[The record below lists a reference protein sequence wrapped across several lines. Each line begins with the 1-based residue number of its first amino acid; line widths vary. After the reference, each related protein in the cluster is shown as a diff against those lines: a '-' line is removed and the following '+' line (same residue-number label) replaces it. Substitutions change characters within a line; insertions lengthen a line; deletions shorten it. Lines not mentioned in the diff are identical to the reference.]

1 MASSLQIDSNSAAPS
16 STHANAGDKASPS
29 AAITLTTFPNPFE
42 DEPEQGIFP
51 ALFSKVKQTFTN
63 ASNTTLGGGNS
74 ASVGTGNNRGSDKR
88 SIDTQHR
95 ENAILESDRV
105 ASGLVQN
112 ENKTK
117 PNQTEA
123 QAIAEAVKRGAHQ
136 AALAA
141 SSRAQPNSSHYPS
154 QYQTQHPISHD
165 EGSSS
170 NSGGIGQLHNRRRSS
185 GPSNIPSIQPITT
198 ISESSRPIVTNTS
211 PRKLPAKQSQSLRP
225 PLSTVNSV
233 GSATSSI
240 QSPSILSFSHSVSTS
255 NANLPIRRLM
265 HAPNERQWKPSLAAP
280 AQVTIS
286 PVTSVTT
293 TIQASASNTN
303 LNQVSKRPQTPEGS
317 TPFPHGPGNRHKA
330 HFNNIPSS
338 SNNNNYTGPVHAS
351 SSRSITP
358 LHHHAHSNSHSQ
370 NFRIRRSSIVTLP
383 DSPSSISI
391 STMLNANAELSNN
404 YNYNLG
410 NYVPGFPLNQD
421 DTKSIKSLNFGNQ
434 IGGGGGFGG
443 FVKKQNSVSKIIRR
457 IRGEGLSK
465 HYWMAD
471 ESCKECY
478 DCKSIFTAWRRK
490 HHCRICG
497 QIFCSRCASN
507 IIGARRFGQD
517 GAVRVCNLC
526 LKIMEE
532 YRDDDEDDRRSINSV
547 STSVH
552 RFPSIS
558 DRAFLDAAISPEVPY
573 AKSPFAASQLFTS
586 HPNESLTAIDE
597 SSVPT
602 RWEVESGL
610 DTPYT
615 PIEIGDGSQL
625 SDSEDAHTW
634 ATSRPQTAAPFRRPM
649 EDEQKSDH
657 IQEDDMSPEPETQQS
672 GPSSPENSASGLQS
686 RGEPAK
692 RMNASQ
698 QGLSVPPRVE
708 FPRTDTMSTDGG
720 LDLRVP
726 LTRMD
731 SNLPLIGLRTRL
743 SSRASQGGL
752 TALLDSEKSEGLWRA
767 RSHSFAHRPELLSGA
782 SLNHFHVMLQQAI
795 ARAGL
800 PHPHQ
805 WQRTLSNLLLK
816 VSTNLQ
822 PNVRAGDDIDVRAY
836 VKIKKVPGGKISDSE
851 YVDGIVI
858 SKNVAHKAMPRRL
871 VNPRIMVVTFPLD
884 YHRVENQFMS
894 LDPILAQ
901 EKDYLRLLT
910 KRIIDV
916 RPHIVLVQPSASRIA
931 LEYLLEANIAVA
943 RSVKVS
949 AIHQVARCTQADVV
963 ASMDRLALEPRLG
976 RCGEFRIQSFEHELI
991 PGRRKTLMRFEGGHR
1006 EYGCTIIL
1014 RGGDLATLRKVK
1026 VITDF
1031 MALVVYH
1038 LKNEIILYNDEN
1050 NIFPPRPPLSIE
1062 YQELLEVLEEKE
1074 PISHEKSVTDT
1085 TITQIDHDIESDEP
1099 LTLRPRDDQ
1108 EDEKQIE
1115 RREAAQTTKQIAQ
1128 TLQPYLTTALSASA
1142 AVRFPPPT
1150 TLAKMAELDRA
1161 LANLRQSIDDE
1172 EAAQILQEETKRS
1185 EPAKVMGPIAESD
1198 SSSNSISS
1206 TVVDTPEITAT
1217 EVPSSTAMS
1226 ALPVTTGPNKESTR
1240 DPYRVLRKPEEVS
1253 RESALS
1259 QIEHDHSEQLKLWQW
1274 YTRKFTEPLRA
1285 EDYQG
1290 IVYLYSLG
1298 CEGTDKPCIEP
1309 ALQTINF
1316 YQPGDQTVGQFL
1328 EELANNAVQRCN
1340 VKTCERLMLFHFHL
1354 LVHGD
1359 RRLQIAMDQFSC
1371 PSPGHEEQIITWSY
1385 CRLCTAPSPTTIL
1398 REETWKS
1405 SWGTYLEHFFY
1416 PPNET
1421 KSGFNCPH
1429 DAFKDQI
1436 RYFAFRNLAIR
1447 IHNEPV
1453 DIFEPI
1459 RPSIKL
1465 QITSETKVILKN
1477 QEYESALHKNT
1488 AFFDSVLFRLRS
1500 FDTEICQP
1508 EKIGSLKTALEA
1520 MLSRAVADREEMV
1533 NLLNRTYKLTPLTDV
1548 LALNTVLR
1556 TLQDKVVQWDAD
1568 FAEVEKTFMP
1578 SEKDLRRMTATHLKR
1593 LFANQDVFNSLDRNV
1608 ASLTVSEADEKESKD
1623 VSTDSTPL
1631 PSEPA
1636 TPGLTSTDADSGNL
1650 SVETATFDLNAD
1662 SDNANTP
1669 IGGVIREE
1677 PNPLSQPATPGRE
1690 REYDSD
1696 STISAIRRDS
1706 PERSPMRMIESS
1718 GIDSDAHP
1726 FVSRLPRRSRP
1737 APSIAD
1743 LVQRFNDVTKLQPY
1757 DTMEVPERPT
1767 SAASIRRK
1775 GRRSPHPEASDSDHS
1790 PKARPRMR
1798 RGRTE
1803 QPPVRYRDVNNK
1815 PSGLLSD
1822 GDRSYATN
1830 ASRIPSSYG
1839 RNRSTAM
1846 ASSDHL
1852 RPGLKSRTLSYTGK
1866 ISPRSPRSARVS
1878 PERPPQHSTNHLTTG
1893 QHLNVGLPPVE
1904 VKPRISG
1911 KGKSPRAAEP
1921 SSGGTSPNLVRTAA
1935 RRTLANTSR
1944 VTSIARHFDRLSR
1957 EAERERQKRI
1967 SMVRGKR
1974 ARPVGVTKA
1983 KVQVFDNL
1991 RDAFRDEFDTDSSE
2005 ADNEEDELGS
2015 DDSAESTG
2023 QAGVDEDGQP
2033 KQRRKSSP
2041 AKSSRKNSPIKASK
2055 SLEPIPVEV
2064 KSPSDPSSNTTDAT
2078 PSQEPEENNNQTK
2091 EIPISGSGVSLAT
2104 QSILSDTRSEMSF
2117 TDRLQIELP
2126 SFETSAPLPSH
2137 PVTPQLS
2144 TDNTADENGTTKN
2157 PNQHP
2162 TISQMSQLSESE
2174 FSSSGGGIER
2184 SSILKSLTGLWAF
2197 RAGDFTP
2204 LEYPLSASEHLFADS
2219 RVIIRENEPTSII
2232 AFTLSSKTYRDKMR
2246 AEANQSKSGTANG
2259 RTEAFM
2265 PEEHHHGND
2274 RASTWDIVSIDE
2286 AMDNDGDLRREGGTH
2301 LKYDFE
2307 SGASTIFCRIFFA
2320 EQFAALRSACQCED
2334 SFVESLARCV
2344 QFDASGGKSGSAFL
2358 KTKDD
2363 RFIAKEISRLEMDA
2377 LTKFAP
2383 AYFEYTRKAFQGS
2396 RPTVLAKIYGFF
2408 KIGYRNAITGR
2419 YMRMNVLVM
2428 ENLFYERRFSKIYD
2442 LKGSTRNRLI
2452 QPTGRINEVLLDE
2465 NLMEIVYKHP
2475 LYLKEHSKKILRTAL
2490 FNDTLFLSNLNVMD
2504 YSLVVGVD
2512 SEKHELVV
2520 GIVDYIR
2527 TFTWDKKLESWVKDS
2542 AFLGGAGKGEPTIV
2556 TPKQYKLRF
2565 RTAMERFYFPSV
2577 PDRWTKVG
2585 SEEASIEEDGQST
2598 KDTNI

>member
-1 MASSLQIDSNSAAPS
+1 MSSSLQIDTSSLVVPSASS
-16 STHANAGDKASPS
+16 STKPSPS
-29 AAITLTTFPNPFE
+29 VGLTTFPNPFE
-42 DEPEQGIFP
+42 DEPEQGILP
-51 ALFSKVKQTFTN
+51 TLLSKVKQTFTSSSSSTN
-63 ASNTTLGGGNS
+63 PTPGGGGSSAVANS
-74 ASVGTGNNRGSDKR
+74 SKDKGSPV
-88 SIDTQHR
+88 
-95 ENAILESDRV
+95 ENS
-105 ASGLVQN
+105 S
-112 ENKTK
+112 K
-117 PNQTEA
+117 PETELRPKPYQTEA
-123 QAIAEAVKRGAHQ
+123 QAIAEAVRKGAQQ

-141 SSRAQPNSSHYPS
+141 SARIQDQNQINVPVQSTN
-154 QYQTQHPISHD
+154 
-165 EGSSS
+165 G
-170 NSGGIGQLHNRRRSS
+170 RRQSS
-185 GPSNIPSIQPITT
+185 GPSTSIQPLSSTT
-198 ISESSRPIVTNTS
+198 TVTPSVEISRPVNIQATS
-211 PRKLPAKQSQSLRP
+211 PRKLPSKALRP

-233 GSATSSI
+233 GSATSSV
-240 QSPSILSFSHSVSTS
+240 QSPSILSSSHSQAPT
-255 NANLPIRRLM
+255 NRRIQ
-265 HAPNERQWKPSLAAP
+265 APNERQWKPSLAAP

-293 TIQASASNTN
+293 TVQASASASGSGPS
-303 LNQVSKRPQTPEGS
+303 SKRPQTPEVT
-317 TPFPHGPGNRHKA
+317 TPFPAGPGYNINRHRSS
-330 HFNNIPSS
+330 HHHNPSH
-338 SNNNNYTGPVHAS
+338 GGVP
-351 SSRSITP
+351 SSRSMTP
-358 LHHHAHSNSHSQ
+358 LHHHVHVNSLSNPVQ
-370 NFRIRRSSIVTLP
+370 RVRRSSIATLP
-383 DSPSSISI
+383 DSPSSLSI
-391 STMLNANAELSNN
+391 STMLAANAELSTNF
-404 YNYNLG
+404 

-421 DTKSIKSLNFGNQ
+421 DTRSIRSL
-434 IGGGGGFGG
+434 GG
-443 FVKKQNSVSKIIRR
+443 FVKKHNSVSKIIRR

-465 HYWMAD
+465 HYWMSDDA
-471 ESCKECY
+471 CKECY
-478 DCKSIFTAWRRK
+478 DCKSVFTAWRRK

-507 IIGARRFGQD
+507 IIGARRFGQE

-602 RWEVESGL
+602 RWGGENDL
-610 DTPYT
+610 DRPYT
-615 PIEIGDGSQL
+615 PLEIGGGSQL
-625 SDSEDAHTW
+625 SDSEDAHIWTS
-634 ATSRPQTAAPFRRPM
+634 SRPQTAAPFRRPI
-649 EDEQKSDH
+649 EDEQESNH
-657 IQEDDMSPEPETQQS
+657 IPEDGVHNEQDASQPQS
-672 GPSSPENSASGLQS
+672 SPSSPEALASGTQS
-686 RGEPAK
+686 RAEPVSKKGNMGPPA
-692 RMNASQ
+692 
-698 QGLSVPPRVE
+698 LPLPPRVE

-720 LDLRVP
+720 LETRVP

-767 RSHSFAHRPELLSGA
+767 RSHSFAQKPELLSGA
-782 SLNHFHVMLQQAI
+782 SLSHFHLMLQQAI
-795 ARAGL
+795 ARADL
-800 PHPHQ
+800 PHPQQ
-805 WQRTLSNLLLK
+805 WHRTLSNLLLK

-822 PNVRAGDDIDVRAY
+822 PNVKAGDDIDVRAY
-836 VKIKKVPGGKISDSE
+836 VKIKKVPGGKISESE

-916 RPHIVLVQPSASRIA
+916 RPHIVLVQPTASRIA

-976 RCGEFRIQSFEHELI
+976 RCAEFRIQSFEHELI

-1014 RGGDLATLRKVK
+1014 RGGDLETLRKVK
-1026 VITDF
+1026 VVTDF

-1038 LKNEIILYNDEN
+1038 LKNEIILYNDEH
-1050 NIFPPRPPLSIE
+1050 NIFPPHPPLPIE
-1062 YQELLEVLEEKE
+1062 YQELLDVLKEEE
-1074 PISHEKSVTDT
+1074 TVSHEKSESNATIIQITDVDQDGEP
-1085 TITQIDHDIESDEP
+1085 ITP
-1099 LTLRPRDDQ
+1099 KPADDDDD
-1108 EDEKQIE
+1108 EDEKQVE
-1115 RREAAQTTKQIAQ
+1115 RREALQTTKQIAQ
-1128 TLQPYLTTALSASA
+1128 SLQPYLTTVLSASA
-1142 AVRFPPPT
+1142 AIRFPPPA

-1161 LANLRQSIDDE
+1161 LANLRQSIYDE
-1172 EAAQILQEETKRS
+1172 EAAQILQEETKIV
-1185 EPAKVMGPIAESD
+1185 EPTKPTGPIAESD
-1198 SSSNSISS
+1198 SSSTSLS
-1206 TVVDTPEITAT
+1206 TTVNDNTESTTT
-1217 EVPSSTAMS
+1217 EVSSSTAMS
-1226 ALPVTTGPNKESTR
+1226 AIPVPTAPIKEATR
-1240 DPYRVLRKPEEVS
+1240 DPYRVLRKPEEVA
-1253 RESALS
+1253 RESALA
-1259 QIEHDHSEQLKLWQW
+1259 QIEHNHFEQLKLWQW
-1274 YTRKFTEPLRA
+1274 YTRRFTDPLRA

-1298 CEGTDKPCIEP
+1298 CEGTDKPCVEP

-1316 YQPGDQTVGQFL
+1316 YQAGDHTLGQFL
-1328 EELANNAVQRCN
+1328 EELALNAAQRCTS
-1340 VKTCERLMLFHFHL
+1340 KTCERLLLFHFHL
-1354 LVHGD
+1354 LVHGE
-1359 RRLQIAMDQFSC
+1359 RRLQIAMDQFPC
-1371 PSPGHEEQIITWSY
+1371 PSPGHEDQIITWSY
-1385 CRLCTAPSPTTIL
+1385 CRLCATPSPTTIL
-1398 REETWKS
+1398 REETWKM
-1405 SWGTYLEHFFY
+1405 SWGAYLEHCFY
-1416 PPNET
+1416 PPET
-1421 KSGFNCPH
+1421 RAGFTCPH
-1429 DAFKDQI
+1429 DAFRDQI
-1436 RYFAFRNLAIR
+1436 RYFAHRNLAIR

-1453 DIFEPI
+1453 DIYEPL
-1459 RPSIKL
+1459 RPSISL
-1465 QITSETKVILKN
+1465 QVKAETKVILKN

-1500 FDTEICQP
+1500 FDTDICPP
-1508 EKIGSLKTALEA
+1508 EKIGSLKTALEN

-1533 NLLNRTYKLTPLTDV
+1533 NLLNRTYKLTPMTDV

-1556 TLQDKVVQWDAD
+1556 TLQDKVVQWDSD
-1568 FAEVEKTFMP
+1568 FAEIEKSFMP

-1608 ASLTVSEADEKESKD
+1608 ASLTVSEADEKEVKEDIS
-1623 VSTDSTPL
+1623 SESTPA
-1631 PSEPA
+1631 PSEPV
-1636 TPGLTSTDADSGNL
+1636 TPGLESTDTDNASL
-1650 SVETATFDLNAD
+1650 SAAPSVLDLN
-1662 SDNANTP
+1662 SDTNTP
-1669 IGGVIREE
+1669 VGGVIREE
-1677 PNPLSQPATPGRE
+1677 PNPLSHPPTPSRE

-1706 PERSPMRMIESS
+1706 PERSPLRVAESS
-1718 GIDSDAHP
+1718 GLDSDTHQ
-1726 FVSRLPRRSRP
+1726 FISRLPRRSRP

-1757 DTMEVPERPT
+1757 EAVEEPERPGS
-1767 SAASIRRK
+1767 SASVRRK
-1775 GRRSPHPEASDSDHS
+1775 ARRSPHPEASDSDHS
-1790 PKARPRMR
+1790 PRTRPRLR

-1803 QPPVRYRDVNNK
+1803 QPPVRYREVNK

-1830 ASRIPSSYG
+1830 ASRIPSTYS
-1839 RNRSTAM
+1839 RNKSLAGP
-1846 ASSDHL
+1846 SSEHL
-1852 RPGLKSRTLSYTGK
+1852 RPGLRSRTPSYTGRL
-1866 ISPRSPRSARVS
+1866 SPRSPRSARVS
-1878 PERPPQHSTNHLTTG
+1878 LERPQRSSTEPVSSGQPQG
-1893 QHLNVGLPPVE
+1893 APPLDT
-1904 VKPRISG
+1904 KPRMTG
-1911 KGKSPRAAEP
+1911 KGKSPRPPEP
-1921 SSGGTSPNLVRTAA
+1921 SSGRTSPGLVRTAA
-1935 RRTLANTSR
+1935 RRTLASSSR

-2005 ADNEEDELGS
+2005 ADNEEDDMGT
-2015 DDSAESTG
+2015 DDSAES
-2023 QAGVDEDGQP
+2023 AGEVDEDGQP
-2033 KQRRKSSP
+2033 KQRRRSSP
-2041 AKSSRKNSPIKASK
+2041 TKSRSRKNSPVKATK
-2055 SLEPIPVEV
+2055 PLEPIPVQPSA
-2064 KSPSDPSSNTTDAT
+2064 SPSTESIPEQAETKTD
-2078 PSQEPEENNNQTK
+2078 
-2091 EIPISGSGVSLAT
+2091 EISISASGTSLAT

-2144 TDNTADENGTTKN
+2144 IDTADELPKG
-2157 PNQHP
+2157 PQHP
-2162 TISQMSQLSESE
+2162 TMSQMSQMSESE
-2174 FSSSGGGIER
+2174 LSSGGVER
-2184 SSILKSLTGLWAF
+2184 SSILKTLTGLWAF

-2246 AEANQSKSGTANG
+2246 EANQSKNGSGNG

-2265 PEEHHHGND
+2265 PDEHHHGND
-2274 RASTWDIVSIDE
+2274 RASTWDIVSMDE
-2286 AMDNDGDLRREGGTH
+2286 AMDNENDLRREGGTH

-2383 AYFEYTRKAFQGS
+2383 AYFEYTRKAFQGQ

-2475 LYLKEHSKKILRTAL
+2475 LYLRDHSKRILRTAL

-2512 SEKHELVV
+2512 SENHELVV

-2585 SEEASIEEDGQST
+2585 LDEVPIEEDGQSIS
-2598 KDTNI
+2598 NNNS

>member
-1 MASSLQIDSNSAAPS
+1 MSSSSQINANSTIPS
-16 STHANAGDKASPS
+16 TSFSTTSTKPTPSPS
-29 AAITLTTFPNPFE
+29 NTLTTFPNPFE
-42 DEPEQGIFP
+42 DEPEQGILP
-51 ALFSKVKQTFTN
+51 TLLSKVKQTF
-63 ASNTTLGGGNS
+63 ASSSNTSSANSPTENVRGKGPDKGSSDLTGGS
-74 ASVGTGNNRGSDKR
+74 S
-88 SIDTQHR
+88 
-95 ENAILESDRV
+95 
-105 ASGLVQN
+105 SGQSWNDYKV
-112 ENKTK
+112 K
-117 PNQTEA
+117 PHQTEA
-123 QAIAEAVKRGAHQ
+123 QAIAEAVRKSAQ
-136 AALAA
+136 ETTLAA
-141 SSRAQPNSSHYPS
+141 SSRAQNASQQNQHHISTSHSSDVS
-154 QYQTQHPISHD
+154 QIH
-165 EGSSS
+165 G
-170 NSGGIGQLHNRRRSS
+170 RRKSS
-185 GPSNIPSIQPITT
+185 GTSSVPNIQPIKTMT
-198 ISESSRPIVTNTS
+198 ETVRPSASSSTVNAATHIIS
-211 PRKLPAKQSQSLRP
+211 PRKAPTIGNSKNLRP

-233 GSATSSI
+233 GSATLSL
-240 QSPSILSFSHSVSTS
+240 QAPSILSSSHSTTNSHAPS
-255 NANLPIRRLM
+255 KRIQ
-265 HAPNERQWKPSLAAP
+265 APNERQWKPTLAAP

-293 TIQASASNTN
+293 TVQAANS
-303 LNQVSKRPQTPEGS
+303 SKRPQTPEMT
-317 TPFPHGPGNRHKA
+317 TPFPAGPGRHRA
-330 HFNNIPSS
+330 HFNIQPPTIGNGTSGGAI
-338 SNNNNYTGPVHAS
+338 A

-358 LHHHAHSNSHSQ
+358 LQHHAHVNSQ
-370 NFRIRRSSIVTLP
+370 NLRVRRSSIATLP

-391 STMLNANAELSNN
+391 STMLASNAELSRNF
-404 YNYNLG
+404 

-421 DTKSIKSLNFGNQ
+421 DSRSVRSVAL
-434 IGGGGGFGG
+434 GGGGFGA

-457 IRGEGLSK
+457 MRGEGLSK

-471 ESCKECY
+471 DSCKECY

-507 IIGARRFGQD
+507 IIGARRFGQE

-532 YRDDDEDDRRSINSV
+532 YREDDEDDRRSITSV

-558 DRAFLDAAISPEVPY
+558 DRAFLDASLSPEISY
-573 AKSPFAASQLFTS
+573 AKSPFAASQLFSS

-597 SSVPT
+597 SAVPT
-602 RWEVESGL
+602 RWGGQEEY
-610 DTPYT
+610 DRPYT
-615 PIEIGDGSQL
+615 PAEMGDDSQL
-625 SDSEDAHTW
+625 SDSEDAHIW
-634 ATSRPQTAAPFRRPM
+634 ASSRPQTAAPFRRPM
-649 EDEQKSDH
+649 EDDQKSDH
-657 IQEDDMSPEPETQQS
+657 VHDDEEQAVELSPGSEPGDPESLAGRADSRPKTTRKGNM
-672 GPSSPENSASGLQS
+672 GP
-686 RGEPAK
+686 PA
-692 RMNASQ
+692 
-698 QGLSVPPRVE
+698 LPLPPRVE

-720 LDLRVP
+720 SETRVP
-726 LTRMD
+726 LDRMD
-731 SNLPLIGLRTRL
+731 SNAPLIGLRTRL

-752 TALLDSEKSEGLWRA
+752 TALLDSEKTEGLWRA
-767 RSHSFAHRPELLSGA
+767 RSHSFAQRPEVISGA
-782 SLNHFHVMLQQAI
+782 SLGHFYLMLQQAI
-795 ARAGL
+795 ARADL
-800 PHPHQ
+800 PNPQQWHQ
-805 WQRTLSNLLLK
+805 TLSHLLLK
-816 VSTNLQ
+816 ISTNLQ
-822 PNVRAGDDIDVRAY
+822 PNVKAGDDIDVRAY

-976 RCGEFRIQSFEHELI
+976 RCAEFRIQSFEHELI

-1014 RGGDLATLRKVK
+1014 RGGDLTTLRKVK
-1026 VITDF
+1026 VVTDF

-1038 LKNEIILYNDEN
+1038 LKNEIILYNDEH
-1050 NIFPPRPPLSIE
+1050 NIFPPHPHLPAE
-1062 YQELLEVLEEKE
+1062 YQELLDVLNEEE
-1074 PISHEKSVTDT
+1074 PIIHEKSTSETTVIQVTDE
-1085 TITQIDHDIESDEP
+1085 DGNEEP
-1099 LTLRPRDDQ
+1099 LTPKPIQIDDEE
-1108 EDEKQIE
+1108 EDEKQDE
-1115 RREAAQTTKQIAQ
+1115 RRAALQTTKQIAES
-1128 TLQPYLTTALSASA
+1128 LQPYLTTVLSASA
-1142 AVRFPPPT
+1142 AIRFPPPA
-1150 TLAKMAELDRA
+1150 TLAKMAELDRT
-1161 LANLRQSIDDE
+1161 LANLRQSRDDE
-1172 EAAQILQEETKRS
+1172 EAAQILQEETKVS
-1185 EPAKVMGPIAESD
+1185 EPVKIAGPTAETDSSLSTSLSTSLIDTAESHSSEL
-1198 SSSNSISS
+1198 SSS
-1206 TVVDTPEITAT
+1206 A
-1217 EVPSSTAMS
+1217 AMS
-1226 ALPVTTGPNKESTR
+1226 AIPLVAAPVKETLR

-1259 QIEHDHSEQLKLWQW
+1259 QVTHEHSEQLKLWQW
-1274 YTRKFTEPLRA
+1274 YSRRFTDPLRA

-1298 CEGTDKPCIEP
+1298 CESTDKPCVEP
-1309 ALQTINF
+1309 SLQTINF
-1316 YQPGDQTVGQFL
+1316 YQPGDRTLGQFL
-1328 EELANNAVQRCN
+1328 EELAINAAQRCTS
-1340 VKTCERLMLFHFHL
+1340 KTCERLLLFHFQL
-1354 LVHGD
+1354 LVHGE
-1359 RRLQIAMDQFSC
+1359 RRLQIAMDQFPC
-1371 PSPGHEEQIITWSY
+1371 PSPGHEDQIITWSY
-1385 CRLCTAPSPTTIL
+1385 CRLCASPSPTTIL
-1398 REETWKS
+1398 REETWKM
-1405 SWGTYLEHFFY
+1405 SWGSYLEHCFY
-1416 PPNET
+1416 PSET
-1421 KSGFNCPH
+1421 RAGFTCPH
-1429 DAFKDQI
+1429 DAFRDQI
-1436 RYFAFRNLAIR
+1436 RYFAHRNLAIR

-1453 DIFEPI
+1453 DIYEPQ
-1459 RPSIKL
+1459 RPSIRLLVKAE
-1465 QITSETKVILKN
+1465 SKVVLKN
-1477 QEYESALHKNT
+1477 QEYESALLKNT

-1500 FDTEICQP
+1500 LDTEICHP
-1508 EKIGSLKTALEA
+1508 EKIGSLKTALES

-1533 NLLNRTYKLTPLTDV
+1533 NLLNRTYKLTPMTDV
-1548 LALNTVLR
+1548 LALNMVLR
-1556 TLQDKVVQWDAD
+1556 TLQDKVVQWDSD
-1568 FAEVEKTFMP
+1568 FAEMEKTFMP

-1608 ASLTVSEADEKESKD
+1608 ASLTVSEADEKEVKS
-1623 VSTDSTPL
+1623 VSNDTTPA

-1636 TPGLTSTDADSGNL
+1636 TPGFPPADVGATSLLPAEPLTIDL
-1650 SVETATFDLNAD
+1650 SDEPED
-1662 SDNANTP
+1662 ANTP
-1669 IGGVIREE
+1669 IGGIIREQ
-1677 PNPLSQPATPGRE
+1677 PNPLAQPPTPAGE

-1706 PERSPMRMIESS
+1706 PGRSSMARVESS
-1718 GIDSDAHP
+1718 GIDSDAHQ

-1743 LVQRFNDVTKLQPY
+1743 LVQRFNDASKLAPFE
-1757 DTMEVPERPT
+1757 TTESPERPE
-1767 SAASIRRK
+1767 SSVSIRRK
-1775 GRRSPHPEASDSDHS
+1775 GRRSPLPEASDSDHS
-1790 PKARPRMR
+1790 HKARPRLR

-1803 QPPVRYRDVNNK
+1803 QPPVRYREVSK

-1822 GDRSYATN
+1822 GDRSYAAN
-1830 ASRIPSSYG
+1830 ASRIPSTFG
-1839 RNRSTAM
+1839 RKRSIAGPST
-1846 ASSDHL
+1846 DLL
-1852 RPGLKSRTLSYTGK
+1852 RPGLRSRTPSFTGR
-1866 ISPRSPRSARVS
+1866 ISPHSPRSTRVS
-1878 PERPPQHSTNHLTTG
+1878 PERSQQKAPPAG
-1893 QHLNVGLPPVE
+1893 PEP
-1904 VKPRISG
+1904 KPRMAG
-1911 KGKSPRAAEP
+1911 KGKTPRIPEP
-1921 SSGGTSPNLVRTAA
+1921 SSGRTSPSLIRSAA
-1935 RRTLANTSR
+1935 RRTLASSSR

-1991 RDAFRDEFDTDSSE
+1991 RDAFRDESDTDSSE

-2015 DDSAESTG
+2015 DDTQGKRSSPT
-2023 QAGVDEDGQP
+2023 
-2033 KQRRKSSP
+2033 KSRSRKSSP
-2041 AKSSRKNSPIKASK
+2041 MKATTP
-2055 SLEPIPVEV
+2055 LEPIPV
-2064 KSPSDPSSNTTDAT
+2064 KSSFSAESI
-2078 PSQEPEENNNQTK
+2078 PEETSGTLE
-2091 EIPISGSGVSLAT
+2091 EIPISASGASLAT
-2104 QSILSDTRSEMSF
+2104 QSVLSDARSEMSF

-2144 TDNTADENGTTKN
+2144 TDTADELPKG
-2157 PNQHP
+2157 PQHP
-2162 TISQMSQLSESE
+2162 TMSQMSQMSESE
-2174 FSSSGGGIER
+2174 LSSGGVER
-2184 SSILKSLTGLWAF
+2184 SSILKTLTGLWAF

-2246 AEANQSKSGTANG
+2246 AESNYSKGGAGSGK
-2259 RTEAFM
+2259 TEAFM
-2265 PEEHHHGND
+2265 PEDLHQGQD
-2274 RASTWDIVSIDE
+2274 RASTWDIVSMDE

-2383 AYFEYTRKAFQGS
+2383 AYFEYTRKAFQGQ

-2452 QPTGRINEVLLDE
+2452 QATGRINEVLLDE

-2475 LYLKEHSKKILRTAL
+2475 LYLKDHSKKILRTAL

-2556 TPKQYKLRF
+2556 TPKQYKIRF

-2585 SEEASIEEDGQST
+2585 LDEISVEEDGQSSI
-2598 KDTNI
+2598 NANV

>member
-1 MASSLQIDSNSAAPS
+1 MSTSLQIDTNLTVPASHAHSSAKPSPLPSN
-16 STHANAGDKASPS
+16 
-29 AAITLTTFPNPFE
+29 TLTTFPNPFE
-42 DEPEQGIFP
+42 DEPEQGILPSF
-51 ALFSKVKQTFTN
+51 LSKVKQTF
-63 ASNTTLGGGNS
+63 ASSSNTSSANS
-74 ASVGTGNNRGSDKR
+74 PVENVKGKGLDKGSLDITTSSTSSVVPGY
-88 SIDTQHR
+88 
-95 ENAILESDRV
+95 
-105 ASGLVQN
+105 N
-112 ENKTK
+112 EVKAK
-117 PNQTEA
+117 PHQTEA
-123 QAIAEAVKRGAHQ
+123 QAIAEAVRKGAQQ

-141 SSRAQPNSSHYPS
+141 SSRAQHASQQS
-154 QYQTQHPISHD
+154 QYHASTSA
-165 EGSSS
+165 SSDH
-170 NSGGIGQLHNRRRSS
+170 GQIQARRQSS
-185 GPSNIPSIQPITT
+185 GHAIIPTIQPISV
-198 ISESSRPIVTNTS
+198 ISESSRPPAAASTASSSTQITS
-211 PRKLPAKQSQSLRP
+211 PKTLPAAANSRSLRP

-233 GSATSSI
+233 GSATSSL
-240 QSPSILSFSHSVSTS
+240 QSPSISSSSHSNTHS
-255 NANLPIRRLM
+255 
-265 HAPNERQWKPSLAAP
+265 HAPSRRFQAPTERQWKPSLAAP

-293 TIQASASNTN
+293 TVQAAS
-303 LNQVSKRPQTPEGS
+303 SSRRPQTPETT
-317 TPFPHGPGNRHKA
+317 TPFPAGPGRPRA
-330 HFNNIPSS
+330 HFNIQPPTIGNGGSGGGI
-338 SNNNNYTGPVHAS
+338 A

-358 LHHHAHSNSHSQ
+358 LQHHAHVNSQ
-370 NFRIRRSSIVTLP
+370 NLRVRRSSIATLP

-391 STMLNANAELSNN
+391 STMLASNAELSKNF
-404 YNYNLG
+404 

-421 DTKSIKSLNFGNQ
+421 DSRSIRSVAL
-434 IGGGGGFGG
+434 GGGGFGA

-457 IRGEGLSK
+457 MRGEGLSK

-478 DCKSIFTAWRRK
+478 DCKSVFTAWRRK

-507 IIGARRFGQD
+507 IIGARRFGQE

-558 DRAFLDAAISPEVPY
+558 DRAFLDASISPEVPY

-602 RWEVESGL
+602 RWRG
-610 DTPYT
+610 DRDYDGPYT
-615 PIEIGDGSQL
+615 PVEMGDGSQH
-625 SDSEDAHTW
+625 SDSEDAHIW
-634 ATSRPQTAAPFRRPM
+634 ASSRPQTAAPFRRPM
-649 EDEQKSDH
+649 EEDQKSNH
-657 IQEDDMSPEPETQQS
+657 VAENEDEDVEAAPRSN
-672 GPSSPENSASGLQS
+672 PSSPENTANATD
-686 RGEPAK
+686 RRAEPPKMGDMGPPAVP
-692 RMNASQ
+692 M
-698 QGLSVPPRVE
+698 PPRVE

-720 LDLRVP
+720 LETRVP
-726 LTRMD
+726 LARMD
-731 SNLPLIGLRTRL
+731 SNAPLIGLRTRL

-752 TALLDSEKSEGLWRA
+752 TALLDSEKTEGLWRA
-767 RSHSFAHRPELLSGA
+767 RSHSFAQRPEMLSGA
-782 SLNHFHVMLQQAI
+782 SLGHFHLMLQQAI
-795 ARAGL
+795 ARAEL
-800 PHPHQ
+800 PNAQQ
-805 WQRTLSNLLLK
+805 WHRTLSHLLLK

-976 RCGEFRIQSFEHELI
+976 RCSEFRIQSFEHELI

-1006 EYGCTIIL
+1006 EHGCTIIL

-1026 VITDF
+1026 IVTDF

-1038 LKNEIILYNDEN
+1038 LKNEIILYNDEH
-1050 NIFPPRPPLSIE
+1050 NIFPPHPALPAE
-1062 YQELLEVLEEKE
+1062 YQDLLEVLNEVD
-1074 PISHEKSVTDT
+1074 PAINEKSTPEPAIIQVTDV
-1085 TITQIDHDIESDEP
+1085 DGNEEP
-1099 LTLRPRDDQ
+1099 LTPKPVNVGKGEE
-1108 EDEKQIE
+1108 EDEKQVE
-1115 RREAAQTTKQIAQ
+1115 RREALQITKQIAES
-1128 TLQPYLTTALSASA
+1128 LQPYLQTVLSASA
-1142 AVRFPPPT
+1142 AIRFPPPA
-1150 TLAKMAELDRA
+1150 TLAKMAELDRS

-1172 EAAQILQEETKRS
+1172 EAAQILQEESKRVEPTKTVS
-1185 EPAKVMGPIAESD
+1185 PATEMESSSSSTTLVTSVVD
-1198 SSSNSISS
+1198 SSESGNTEMTS
-1206 TVVDTPEITAT
+1206 T
-1217 EVPSSTAMS
+1217 TAMS
-1226 ALPVTTGPNKESTR
+1226 AIPLVAAPTKESAR

-1259 QIEHDHSEQLKLWQW
+1259 QVAHDHSEQLKLWQW
-1274 YTRKFTEPLRA
+1274 YTRRFIEPLRA

-1298 CEGTDKPCIEP
+1298 CEGTDKPCVEP

-1316 YQPGDQTVGQFL
+1316 YQPDDRTLGQFL
-1328 EELANNAVQRCN
+1328 EDLAINAAQRCTS
-1340 VKTCERLMLFHFHL
+1340 KTCERLLLFHFHL
-1354 LVHGD
+1354 LVHGE
-1359 RRLQIAMDQFSC
+1359 RRLQIAMDQFPC
-1371 PSPGHEEQIITWSY
+1371 PSPGHEDQIITWSY
-1385 CRLCTAPSPTTIL
+1385 CRLCATPSPTTIL
-1398 REETWKS
+1398 REETWKM
-1405 SWGTYLEHFFY
+1405 SWGSYLEHCFY
-1416 PPNET
+1416 PPET
-1421 KSGFNCPH
+1421 RAGFTCPH
-1429 DAFKDQI
+1429 DAFRDQI
-1436 RYFAFRNLAIR
+1436 RYFAHRNLAIR
-1447 IHNEPV
+1447 IHNESV
-1453 DIFEPI
+1453 DIYEPQ
-1459 RPSIKL
+1459 RPSIRL
-1465 QITSETKVILKN
+1465 QVRAETKVVLKN

-1508 EKIGSLKTALEA
+1508 EKIGSLKTALES

-1533 NLLNRTYKLTPLTDV
+1533 NLLNRTYKLTPMTDV
-1548 LALNTVLR
+1548 LALNMVLR
-1556 TLQDKVVQWDAD
+1556 TLQDKVVQWDSD
-1568 FAEVEKTFMP
+1568 FAEMEKTFMP

-1608 ASLTVSEADEKESKD
+1608 ASLTVSEADEKEVKD
-1623 VSTDSTPL
+1623 VSTDTTPA
-1631 PSEPA
+1631 PSEPV
-1636 TPGLTSTDADSGNL
+1636 TPGLSSVDTESTSL
-1650 SVETATFDLNAD
+1650 STEPPTLDLNQESED
-1662 SDNANTP
+1662 VITP
-1669 IGGVIREE
+1669 MGGLLREE
-1677 PNPLSQPATPGRE
+1677 PNPLSQPPTPAPE

-1706 PERSPMRMIESS
+1706 PERSPMGRVESS
-1718 GIDSDAHP
+1718 GVDSDAHQ

-1743 LVQRFNDVTKLQPY
+1743 LVQRFNDATKLQPFVS
-1757 DTMEVPERPT
+1757 TESPERPE
-1767 SAASIRRK
+1767 SSGSMRRK

-1790 PKARPRMR
+1790 HKARPRLR

-1803 QPPVRYRDVNNK
+1803 QPPVRYREVNK

-1822 GDRSYATN
+1822 GDRSYAAN
-1830 ASRIPSSYG
+1830 ASRIPSTFG
-1839 RNRSTAM
+1839 RKRSVVGQ
-1846 ASSDHL
+1846 SSDHL
-1852 RPGLKSRTLSYTGK
+1852 RPGLKSRTPSYTGRVSPH
-1866 ISPRSPRSARVS
+1866 SPRSTRTS
-1878 PERPPQHSTNHLTTG
+1878 PERPQQMVATSSNSAAHET
-1893 QHLNVGLPPVE
+1893 
-1904 VKPRISG
+1904 KPRMSG
-1911 KGKSPRAAEP
+1911 KGKTP
-1921 SSGGTSPNLVRTAA
+1921 SAPDQPSGRTSPSLIRTAA
-1935 RRTLANTSR
+1935 RRTLASSSR

-1991 RDAFRDEFDTDSSE
+1991 RDAFRDESDTDSSE
-2005 ADNEEDELGS
+2005 ADNEEDEMGS
-2015 DDSAESTG
+2015 DDSAEKSSPT
-2023 QAGVDEDGQP
+2023 
-2033 KQRRKSSP
+2033 KSRSRKSSP
-2041 AKSSRKNSPIKASK
+2041 TKAPTP
-2055 SLEPIPVEV
+2055 LEPIPV
-2064 KSPSDPSSNTTDAT
+2064 KSSISTESI
-2078 PSQEPEENNNQTK
+2078 PEEGSKTD
-2091 EIPISGSGVSLAT
+2091 EIPIAASGASLAT
-2104 QSILSDTRSEMSF
+2104 QSVLSDARSEMSF

-2144 TDNTADENGTTKN
+2144 TDTADELPKG
-2157 PNQHP
+2157 PQHP
-2162 TISQMSQLSESE
+2162 TMSQMSQMSESE
-2174 FSSSGGGIER
+2174 LSSGGVER
-2184 SSILKSLTGLWAF
+2184 SSILKTLTGLWAF

-2246 AEANQSKSGTANG
+2246 AEANQSKAGTG
-2259 RTEAFM
+2259 GKTEAFM
-2265 PEEHHHGND
+2265 PEDHHHGQD
-2274 RASTWDIVSIDE
+2274 RASTWDIVSMDE

-2383 AYFEYTRKAFQGS
+2383 AYFEYTRKAFQGQ
-2396 RPTVLAKIYGFF
+2396 RPSVLAKIYGFF

-2452 QPTGRINEVLLDE
+2452 QATGRTNEVLLDE

-2475 LYLKEHSKKILRTAL
+2475 LYLRDHSKRILRTAL

-2512 SEKHELVV
+2512 SERHELVV

-2585 SEEASIEEDGQST
+2585 IEEVPVEEDGQSSIHAT
-2598 KDTNI
+2598 I

>member
-1 MASSLQIDSNSAAPS
+1 MSSSLQIETANLTVPS
-16 STHANAGDKASPS
+16 STKPSPS
-29 AAITLTTFPNPFE
+29 VGLTTFPNPFE
-42 DEPEQGIFP
+42 DEPEQGILP
-51 ALFSKVKQTFTN
+51 TLLSKVKQTFT
-63 ASNTTLGGGNS
+63 SSSSTPTPGGGSS
-74 ASVGTGNNRGSDKR
+74 AAGTGKDKGSPV
-88 SIDTQHR
+88 
-95 ENAILESDRV
+95 ESTSQSDGKVGGKDEIRP
-105 ASGLVQN
+105 
-112 ENKTK
+112 K
-117 PNQTEA
+117 PHQTEA
-123 QAIAEAVKRGAHQ
+123 QAIAEAVRKGAQQ

-141 SSRAQPNSSHYPS
+141 SSRIQDQNQNGTS
-154 QYQTQHPISHD
+154 TQ
-165 EGSSS
+165 
-170 NSGGIGQLHNRRRSS
+170 SGNGRRQSS
-185 GPSNIPSIQPITT
+185 GPSTSTTSIQPMTSNTPSVEI
-198 ISESSRPIVTNTS
+198 SRPVVIQATS
-211 PRKLPAKQSQSLRP
+211 PRKLPSKSLRP

-233 GSATSSI
+233 GSTTSSV
-240 QSPSILSFSHSVSTS
+240 QAPSILSSSHSQAPT
-255 NANLPIRRLM
+255 NRRIQ
-265 HAPNERQWKPSLAAP
+265 APNERQWRPSLAAP

-293 TIQASASNTN
+293 TVQASTSTSTPGSNT
-303 LNQVSKRPQTPEGS
+303 KRPQTPDAS
-317 TPFPHGPGNRHKA
+317 TPFPSGPGYINRHRS
-330 HFNNIPSS
+330 HHHNHNPSLG
-338 SNNNNYTGPVHAS
+338 GP
-351 SSRSITP
+351 SSRSATP
-358 LHHHAHSNSHSQ
+358 LHHHVHVNSLSNPVQ
-370 NFRIRRSSIVTLP
+370 RVRRSSIATLP

-391 STMLNANAELSNN
+391 STMLAANAELSTNF
-404 YNYNLG
+404 

-421 DTKSIKSLNFGNQ
+421 DTRSIRSL
-434 IGGGGGFGG
+434 GG

-465 HYWMAD
+465 HYWMSD
-471 ESCKECY
+471 EACKECY
-478 DCKSIFTAWRRK
+478 DCKSVFTAWRRK

-507 IIGARRFGQD
+507 IIGARRFGQE

-586 HPNESLTAIDE
+586 HPNDSLTAIDE
-597 SSVPT
+597 TSVPT
-602 RWEVESGL
+602 RWGGEQDL
-610 DTPYT
+610 DRPYT
-615 PIEIGDGSQL
+615 PVEMGGGSQL
-625 SDSEDAHTW
+625 SDSEDAHIWT
-634 ATSRPQTAAPFRRPM
+634 TSRPQTAAPFRRPM

-657 IQEDDMSPEPETQQS
+657 VPDDDLQNEQETSQPQS
-672 GPSSPENSASGLQS
+672 GPSSPEAIPSGTQS
-686 RGEPAK
+686 RAEP
-692 RMNASQ
+692 
-698 QGLSVPPRVE
+698 
-708 FPRTDTMSTDGG
+708 FPRTDTMSTDGA
-720 LDLRVP
+720 LENRVP

-731 SNLPLIGLRTRL
+731 SNMPLIGLRTRL

-767 RSHSFAHRPELLSGA
+767 RSHSFAQRPELLSGA
-782 SLNHFHVMLQQAI
+782 SLNHFHLMLQQAI
-795 ARAGL
+795 ARADL
-800 PHPHQ
+800 PHPQQ
-805 WQRTLSNLLLK
+805 WHRTLSNLLLK

-822 PNVRAGDDIDVRAY
+822 PNVKAGDDIDVRAY

-976 RCGEFRIQSFEHELI
+976 RCAEFRIQSFEHELI

-1006 EYGCTIIL
+1006 DYGCTIIL
-1014 RGGDLATLRKVK
+1014 RGGDLETLRKVK
-1026 VITDF
+1026 VVTDF

-1038 LKNEIILYNDEN
+1038 LKNEIILYNDEH
-1050 NIFPPRPPLSIE
+1050 NIFPPHAPLSTE
-1062 YQELLEVLEEKE
+1062 YQELLEVLNEEGPVSHGKSESTATIIQITDVDENGE
-1074 PISHEKSVTDT
+1074 PVTPKPAET
-1085 TITQIDHDIESDEP
+1085 
-1099 LTLRPRDDQ
+1099 DDD
-1108 EDEKQIE
+1108 EDEKQVE
-1115 RREAAQTTKQIAQ
+1115 RREALQTTRQIAQ
-1128 TLQPYLTTALSASA
+1128 SLQPYLMTVLSASA
-1142 AVRFPPPT
+1142 AIRFPPPA

-1172 EAAQILQEETKRS
+1172 EAAQILQEETKVVES
-1185 EPAKVMGPIAESD
+1185 TKSPEPITESGSSSTSLSTSMVDTAESTTTEV
-1198 SSSNSISS
+1198 SSS
-1206 TVVDTPEITAT
+1206 A
-1217 EVPSSTAMS
+1217 AMS
-1226 ALPVTTGPNKESTR
+1226 AIPVTTAPMKEATR
-1240 DPYRVLRKPEEVS
+1240 DPYRVLRKPEEVA
-1253 RESALS
+1253 RESALA
-1259 QIEHDHSEQLKLWQW
+1259 QIEHHHFEQLKLWQW
-1274 YTRKFTEPLRA
+1274 YTRRFTDPLRA

-1298 CEGTDKPCIEP
+1298 CEGTDKPCVEP
-1309 ALQTINF
+1309 LLQTINF
-1316 YQPGDQTVGQFL
+1316 YQAGDRTLGQFL
-1328 EELANNAVQRCN
+1328 EELALNAAQRCTS
-1340 VKTCERLMLFHFHL
+1340 KTCERLLLFHFHL
-1354 LVHGD
+1354 LVHGE
-1359 RRLQIAMDQFSC
+1359 RRLQIAMDQFPC
-1371 PSPGHEEQIITWSY
+1371 PSPGHEDQIITWSY
-1385 CRLCTAPSPTTIL
+1385 CRLCATPSPTTIL
-1398 REETWKS
+1398 REETWKM
-1405 SWGTYLEHFFY
+1405 SWGAYLEHCFY
-1416 PPNET
+1416 PPET
-1421 KSGFNCPH
+1421 RAGFTCPH
-1429 DAFKDQI
+1429 DAFRDQI
-1436 RYFAFRNLAIR
+1436 RYFAHRNLAIR

-1453 DIFEPI
+1453 DIYEPL
-1459 RPSIKL
+1459 RPSITL
-1465 QITSETKVILKN
+1465 QVKAETKVVLKN

-1500 FDTEICQP
+1500 FDTDICPP
-1508 EKIGSLKTALEA
+1508 EKIGSLKIALEN

-1533 NLLNRTYKLTPLTDV
+1533 NLLNRTYKLTPMTDV
-1548 LALNTVLR
+1548 LALNMVLR
-1556 TLQDKVVQWDAD
+1556 TLQDKVVQWDSD
-1568 FAEVEKTFMP
+1568 FAEIEKSFMP

-1608 ASLTVSEADEKESKD
+1608 ASLTVSEADEKEGKEDIS
-1623 VSTDSTPL
+1623 SESTPA

-1636 TPGLTSTDADSGNL
+1636 TPGLESTDAGNASGISAAP
-1650 SVETATFDLNAD
+1650 SVLDLN
-1662 SDNANTP
+1662 SDNNTP
-1669 IGGVIREE
+1669 MAGVIREE
-1677 PNPLSQPATPGRE
+1677 PNPLSQPPTPGGE

-1706 PERSPMRMIESS
+1706 PGRSPLRLAESS
-1718 GIDSDAHP
+1718 GLDSDTHQ

-1743 LVQRFNDVTKLQPY
+1743 LVQRFNDATTLQPY
-1757 DTMEVPERPT
+1757 ENVEEPERPG
-1767 SAASIRRK
+1767 SSSSIRRK
-1775 GRRSPHPEASDSDHS
+1775 ARRSPHPEISDSDHS
-1790 PKARPRMR
+1790 PKTRPRMR

-1803 QPPVRYRDVNNK
+1803 QPPVRYREVGGK
-1815 PSGLLSD
+1815 PGGLLSD

-1830 ASRIPSSYG
+1830 ASRIPSTYS
-1839 RNRSTAM
+1839 RNKSLAGP
-1846 ASSDHL
+1846 SSDHL
-1852 RPGLKSRTLSYTGK
+1852 RPGLRSRTPSYTGR

-1878 PERPPQHSTNHLTTG
+1878 PERPPRSSIEPSSSGQQPVTT
-1893 QHLNVGLPPVE
+1893 QPE
-1904 VKPRISG
+1904 SKPRMTG
-1911 KGKSPRAAEP
+1911 KGKSPRPPEP
-1921 SSGGTSPNLVRTAA
+1921 SSGRTSPSLIRTAA
-1935 RRTLANTSR
+1935 RRTLASSSR

-2015 DDSAESTG
+2015 DDDAESG
-2023 QAGVDEDGQP
+2023 GEVDEDGQP

-2041 AKSSRKNSPIKASK
+2041 TKTRSRKNSPIKATTP
-2055 SLEPIPVEV
+2055 LEPIPV
-2064 KSPSDPSSNTTDAT
+2064 KPSPSTESIPQEDAKTD
-2078 PSQEPEENNNQTK
+2078 
-2091 EIPISGSGVSLAT
+2091 EIPISASGASLAT

-2144 TDNTADENGTTKN
+2144 IDTADELPKG
-2157 PNQHP
+2157 PQHP
-2162 TISQMSQLSESE
+2162 TMSQMSQMSESE
-2174 FSSSGGGIER
+2174 LSSGGVER
-2184 SSILKSLTGLWAF
+2184 SSILKTLTGLWAF

-2246 AEANQSKSGTANG
+2246 AEANQSKTGGGNG
-2259 RTEAFM
+2259 KTEAFM
-2265 PEEHHHGND
+2265 PDEHHHGND
-2274 RASTWDIVSIDE
+2274 RASTWDIVSMDE

-2383 AYFEYTRKAFQGS
+2383 AYFEYTRKAFQGQ

-2452 QPTGRINEVLLDE
+2452 QATGRVNEVLLDE

-2475 LYLKEHSKKILRTAL
+2475 LYLRDHSKRILRTAL

-2512 SEKHELVV
+2512 SERHELVV

-2556 TPKQYKLRF
+2556 TPKQYKIRF

-2585 SEEASIEEDGQST
+2585 MEEIPIEEDGQSII
-2598 KDTNI
+2598 NNNN

>member
-1 MASSLQIDSNSAAPS
+1 MPASLQVDTSLAAPGS
-16 STHANAGDKASPS
+16 GSVIPS
-29 AAITLTTFPNPFE
+29 ARPSPTATLTTFPNPFE
-42 DEPEQGIFP
+42 DEPEQGILP
-51 ALFSKVKQTFTN
+51 ALLSKVKQTFTSSSSTHTSGP
-63 ASNTTLGGGNS
+63 AVTGTTGSIAGSTSHPGLVSAGGNGGTS
-74 ASVGTGNNRGSDKR
+74 ASTKADKGPSSSTYVAGSEGHGQIGGPGQATGSGSG
-88 SIDTQHR
+88 
-95 ENAILESDRV
+95 
-105 ASGLVQN
+105 SGSRDGVFSNLSPSQN
-112 ENKTK
+112 EGGK
-117 PNQTEA
+117 PQTEA
-123 QAIAEAVKRGAHQ
+123 QAIAEAAKKGAQQ
-136 AALAA
+136 AAAA
-141 SSRAQPNSSHYPS
+141 AAAAQAAQAS
-154 QYQTQHPISHD
+154 T
-165 EGSSS
+165 GA
-170 NSGGIGQLHNRRRSS
+170 LHARRQS
-185 GPSNIPSIQPITT
+185 GPAPPIQPITSLAAR
-198 ISESSRPIVTNTS
+198 IADGAGPSVPSVSRITPGVAIQAAS
-211 PRKLPAKQSQSLRP
+211 PRKMASKSLRP

-233 GSATSSI
+233 GSTTSSV
-240 QSPSILSFSHSVSTS
+240 QAPSILSSSHSQAQSKRF
-255 NANLPIRRLM
+255 PM
-265 HAPNERQWKPSLAAP
+265 PMPHERHWKPTTAAP

-293 TIQASASNTN
+293 TVQAASS
-303 LNQVSKRPQTPEGS
+303 SKRPATPETS
-317 TPFPHGPGNRHKA
+317 TPFPMPPGRSHRA
-330 HFNNIPSS
+330 HFTVQPPTIGPSS
-338 SNNNNYTGPVHAS
+338 SRAG
-351 SSRSITP
+351 TP
-358 LHHHAHSNSHSQ
+358 LQHHAHANSLSQ
-370 NFRIRRSSIVTLP
+370 NLRVRRSSIATLP
-383 DSPSSISI
+383 DSPSSVSI
-391 STMLNANAELSNN
+391 SAMLANNAELSQNFS
-404 YNYNLG
+404 
-410 NYVPGFPLNQD
+410 YVPGFPLPND
-421 DTKSIKSLNFGNQ
+421 DTRSVRSL
-434 IGGGGGFGG
+434 G

-457 IRGEGLSK
+457 MRGEGLSK

-471 ESCKECY
+471 EHCKECY
-478 DCKSIFTAWRRK
+478 DCKSVFTAWRRK

-507 IIGARRFGQD
+507 IIGARRFGQE

-532 YRDDDEDDRRSINSV
+532 YKDDDDEDRRSINSV

-558 DRAFLDAAISPEVPY
+558 DRAFLDAAMSPEVPY

-586 HPNESLTAIDE
+586 HPNDSLTAIDE

-602 RWEVESGL
+602 RWGGENELYRPTTPL
-610 DTPYT
+610 DM
-615 PIEIGDGSQL
+615 GGSQL
-625 SDSEDAHTW
+625 SDSEDAHMW
-634 ATSRPQTAAPFRRPM
+634 SSRPQTAAPFRRPM
-649 EDEQKSDH
+649 EEDQKSDH
-657 IQEDDMSPEPETQQS
+657 MREDETAHPHSHPDSS
-672 GPSSPENSASGLQS
+672 GSALSSPDAGASRSQS
-686 RGEPAK
+686 
-692 RMNASQ
+692 
-698 QGLSVPPRVE
+698 RVE
-708 FPRTDTMSTDGG
+708 FPRTDTFSTDGG
-720 LDLRVP
+720 MDPRVS
-726 LTRMD
+726 LSRVD
-731 SNLPLIGLRTRL
+731 SNQPLIGLRTRL
-743 SSRASQGGL
+743 SSKASQGGL

-767 RSHSFAHRPELLSGA
+767 RSHSFAQRPETLSGA
-782 SLNHFHVMLQQAI
+782 SLMHFHLMLKQAI
-795 ARAGL
+795 ARAEL

-805 WQRTLSNLLLK
+805 WHRTLSQLLLK

-822 PNVRAGDDIDVRAY
+822 PNVKAGDDIDVRAY

-910 KRIIDV
+910 KRIVDV

-931 LEYLLEANIAVA
+931 LDYLLEANIAVA

-976 RCGEFRIQSFEHELI
+976 RCAEFRIQSFEHELI

-1038 LKNEIILYNDEN
+1038 LKNEIILYNDEH
-1050 NIFPPRPPLSIE
+1050 NIFPPNSPLSIE
-1062 YQELLEVLEEKE
+1062 YQELLDILNAADEQE
-1074 PISHEKSVTDT
+1074 PISHHKLASEATTVQAQDDADSETNTTPTPSVTVERSED
-1085 TITQIDHDIESDEP
+1085 
-1099 LTLRPRDDQ
+1099 
-1108 EDEKQIE
+1108 EDEKHNE
-1115 RREAAQTTKQIAQ
+1115 RMEALQTTKQIAQ
-1128 TLQPYLTTALSASA
+1128 SLEPYLTTVLSASA
-1142 AVRFPPPT
+1142 AIRFPPPA

-1172 EAAQILQEETKRS
+1172 EAAQILQEETKVAEQTKS
-1185 EPAKVMGPIAESD
+1185 VGPVGPISD
-1198 SSSNSISS
+1198 SESSSASLA
-1206 TVVDTPEITAT
+1206 TTAVPDSLETTTT
-1217 EVPSSTAMS
+1217 EVASSAAMS
-1226 ALPVTTGPNKESTR
+1226 AIPVSGAPPKEATR
-1240 DPYRVLRKPEEVS
+1240 DPYRVLRKPEEVA
-1253 RESALS
+1253 RESALA
-1259 QIEHDHSEQLKLWQW
+1259 QIEHDHGEQLKLWQW
-1274 YTRKFTEPLRA
+1274 YSRRFTEPLRP

-1298 CEGTDKPCIEP
+1298 CEGTDKPCVEP
-1309 ALQTINF
+1309 ALQKINF
-1316 YQPGDQTVGQFL
+1316 YQPGDHTLGQFL
-1328 EELANNAVQRCN
+1328 EQLAADAVKRCTG
-1340 VKTCERLMLFHFHL
+1340 KTCERLLLFHFHL

-1359 RRLQIAMDQFSC
+1359 RRLQIAMDQFPC
-1371 PSPGHEEQIITWSY
+1371 PSPGHEDQIITWSY
-1385 CRLCTAPSPTTIL
+1385 CRLCATPSPTTIM
-1398 REETWKS
+1398 REETWKM
-1405 SWGTYLEHFFY
+1405 SWGAYLEHCFY
-1416 PPNET
+1416 PPET
-1421 KSGFNCPH
+1421 RAGFSCPH
-1429 DAFKDQI
+1429 DAYRDQI
-1436 RYFAFRNLAIR
+1436 RYFAHRNLAIR
-1447 IHNEPV
+1447 IHNESI
-1453 DIFEPI
+1453 DIFEPL
-1459 RPSIKL
+1459 RPSISL
-1465 QITSETKVILKN
+1465 QVKAETKVVLKN
-1477 QEYESALHKNT
+1477 QEYESALHKNA

-1500 FDTEICQP
+1500 FDYDICQP
-1508 EKIGSLKTALEA
+1508 DKIGLLKSALEN
-1520 MLSRAVADREEMV
+1520 MLSRAVADREEIV
-1533 NLLNRTYKLTPLTDV
+1533 NLLNRTYKLTPMTDV

-1556 TLQDKVVQWDAD
+1556 TLQDKVVQWDSD
-1568 FAEVEKTFMP
+1568 FADIEKAFMP

-1593 LFANQDVFNSLDRNV
+1593 LFNNQDVFNSLDRNV
-1608 ASLTVSEADEKESKD
+1608 ASLTVSEADEKELKD
-1623 VSTDSTPL
+1623 VSSETTPAT
-1631 PSEPA
+1631 SEPP
-1636 TPGLTSTDADSGNL
+1636 TPGLESTDTDEANL
-1650 SVETATFDLNAD
+1650 APVPSNLDLTSDTENA
-1662 SDNANTP
+1662 STP
-1669 IGGVIREE
+1669 VGVVQPA
-1677 PNPLSQPATPGRE
+1677 PNPLSPAVTPRD
-1690 REYDSD
+1690 YDSD

-1706 PERSPMRMIESS
+1706 PERSPARMDRIESS
-1718 GIDSDAHP
+1718 GIDSDVQP

-1743 LVQRFNDVTKLQPY
+1743 LVQRFNEATTQTYEPI
-1757 DTMEVPERPT
+1757 EEPEPART
-1767 SAASIRRK
+1767 SSIRRQA
-1775 GRRSPHPEASDSDHS
+1775 RRSPLPEHSDSDHS
-1790 PKARPRMR
+1790 PRARPRLR

-1803 QPPVRYRDVNNK
+1803 QPSIKQKEHSK
-1815 PSGLLSD
+1815 PGLLSD
-1822 GDRSYATN
+1822 GDRSYAAN

-1839 RNRSTAM
+1839 RNRPIGGPSA
-1846 ASSDHL
+1846 DHL
-1852 RPGLKSRTLSYTGK
+1852 RPGLRSRTPSYTGK
-1866 ISPRSPRSARVS
+1866 ASPRSGRASPDPKDRVAGPS
-1878 PERPPQHSTNHLTTG
+1878 SSGIAEP
-1893 QHLNVGLPPVE
+1893 
-1904 VKPRISG
+1904 KPRMMG
-1911 KGKSPRAAEP
+1911 KGKSPRLPDPP
-1921 SSGGTSPNLVRTAA
+1921 SGRTSPSLIRTAA
-1935 RRTLANTSR
+1935 RRTLAGTSR

-1967 SMVRGKR
+1967 SLVRGKR

-2015 DDSAESTG
+2015 EDEADSGGELD
-2023 QAGVDEDGQP
+2023 QDGQP
-2033 KQRRKSSP
+2033 KQRRRSSP
-2041 AKSSRKNSPIKASK
+2041 VKSRKNSPVKASK
-2055 SLEPIPVEV
+2055 PLEPIPVQASLIVE
-2064 KSPSDPSSNTTDAT
+2064 T
-2078 PSQEPEENNNQTK
+2078 PEEADDKAK
-2091 EIPISGSGVSLAT
+2091 EISISASGASLAA
-2104 QSILSDTRSEMSF
+2104 QSILSDARSEMSF

-2144 TDNTADENGTTKN
+2144 TDTADEAPRNT
-2157 PNQHP
+2157 QAM
-2162 TISQMSQLSESE
+2162 SQMSQMSESE
-2174 FSSSGGGIER
+2174 MSSGGGER
-2184 SSILKSLTGLWAF
+2184 SSIIKTLTGLWAF

-2246 AEANQSKSGTANG
+2246 AEANQSKGAGGKS
-2259 RTEAFM
+2259 EAFM
-2265 PEEHHHGND
+2265 PEEHHGGD

-2286 AMDNDGDLRREGGTH
+2286 AMDADEQLRREQGTH

-2334 SFVESLARCV
+2334 SFVESLARCL

-2383 AYFEYTRKAFQGS
+2383 AYFEYTRKAFQGQ

-2442 LKGSTRNRLI
+2442 LKGSMRNRLI

-2475 LYLKEHSKKILRTAL
+2475 LYLRDHAKRILRTAL

-2512 SEKHELVV
+2512 SERHELVV

-2556 TPKQYKLRF
+2556 TPKQYKIRF

-2577 PDRWTKVG
+2577 PDRWTKLG
-2585 SEEASIEEDGQST
+2585 SEEVAMDDDGQSQVVT
-2598 KDTNI
+2598 V